1 MKWKTWVVIH
11 GLDTVLPQ
19 YVAIAELRK
28 SPAGSKLDCAVSSVT
43 PNGFWKI
50 STQREELPLSAA
62 TAE

>member
-1 MKWKTWVVIH
+1 M
-11 GLDTVLPQ
+11 LPQ
-19 YVAIAELRK
+19 YAAIAELRK

-43 PNGFWKI
+43 PNGFWKM